1 MENYDGA
8 ETCEL
13 FGTYLLSLSPKFI
26 GRNDFGLYRDDSLSF
41 LKNTNGQ
48 KINEIRKLVIKTF
61 KNVGFKI

>member
-13 FGTYLLSLSPKFI
+13 IGTYLLSLSPKFI
-26 GRNDFGLYRDDSLSF
+26 GRNDFALYRDDGLIF

-48 KINEIRKLVIKTF
+48 KIDEIRKLVIKTF